1 MINFMFM
8 HQELMFAVHEHVFI
22 ARELMFMHREHNF
35 LREQRYFETK
45 ERSSAKRS
53 RILLVGMSDSL
64 ELILQH
70 HEGIGCDVEG
80 ELLLGF
86 DLLLL
91 RSDGLYLV
99 VVLVVGLTCER
110 GLRSHLLDAE
120 TAQVDI
126 GFLSLIAGVTDLHE
140 ELACLGVQDHTLTV
154 VHVLHG
160 LDGIGGI
167 TLELHAVAIPVVT

>member
-1 MINFMFM
+1 MFM

-70 HEGIGCDVEG
+70 HEGIGCDVE
-80 ELLLGF
+80 
-86 DLLLL
+86 
-91 RSDGLYLV
+91 
-99 VVLVVGLTCER
+99 
-110 GLRSHLLDAE
+110 
-120 TAQVDI
+120 
-126 GFLSLIAGVTDLHE
+126 
-140 ELACLGVQDHTLTV
+140 
-154 VHVLHG
+154 
-160 LDGIGGI
+160 
-167 TLELHAVAIPVVT
+167 